1 MTITWP
7 SLRRLE
13 HCAAMEAIRLVALPF
28 VRTIVLGD
36 LHRNRPE
43 VTGIR
48 AVAVA
53 GDHLPCLVP
62 SGIGHVPRFHRVR
75 HDGPTRART
84 GMVPPPRA
92 TGRIVI
98 APRSTSR
105 RHSTGVLLAAV
116 NVAGTPCL
124 VWLWGG
130 RRP

>member
-13 HCAAMEAIRLVALPF
+13 HCAAMEAIRLVALRF

-53 GDHLPCLVP
+53 GEHLPCLVP

-75 HDGPTRART
+75 HDGPTRPAR
-84 GMVPPPRA
+84 GWYPHPGPRA
-92 TGRIVI
+92 
-98 APRSTSR
+98 ASSLR
-105 RHSTGVLLAAV
+105 RAARLD
-116 NVAGTPCL
+116 GTVTDVVGSC
-124 VWLWGG
+124 
-130 RRP
+130 RPLPG